1 MLLLVNQKILE
12 TCIEKLNIC
21 FEIEQEIQIKNF
33 AFEYTKNNNFFI
45 TQTENPSPQNAI
57 IIQLND
63 DNMWQIDKFQSPY
76 TFKKSCVHIDDGVLS
91 VHEGQA
97 EQNCIVAYF
106 ERIDHCTTCDN
117 VGRTVEEIAQ
127 YIDEKHQMNM
137 CDIYLLIPGKR
148 EFDDEGHFY
157 CDRCHCDDEL
167 FATFKENID
176 YCVEREYNS
185 DFAKQVTRKNFG
197 KIKVRIPEYAYDN
210 DYTQDAMI
218 GIMQHET
225 GYCVLQVYIYS
236 CYIGGNKLLQYYCG
250 QELEYGIDGQW
261 MEIEQLCEYFGVK
274 RYGQK
279 RSMVFAYG
287 HVDDVEIINA
297 LANEELPM
305 GKISGD
311 FQKKLDNDNVAQ
323 YDTAKVYVSA
333 VTMIEV
339 CKDIT
344 TFVDTRVAY
353 HAIEIFFVELLMLQ
367 DAAIDKVYRDLRS
380 NKFADNMES
389 IDAMADKYEQISF
402 DMAQAVEFA
411 NYEQFNY
418 PTVRLSAKKVAK
430 NFGIEYVFEK
440 YESNKEL
447 LSSLIQANRRKLEA
461 HQEKVKNY
469 FLFLLSAVA
478 TIGTIGQMIHAIMQ
492 DARGGTQ
499 SYAAALAVVC
509 SFYFMYRFLVLIG
522 RIKKRKK

>member
-1 MLLLVNQKILE
+1 MLLLVNEKIISTTLK
-12 TCIEKLNIC
+12 TLNIS
-21 FEIEQEIQIKNF
+21 FEQKQEIEIKNF
-33 AFEYTKNNNFFI
+33 GFSYTNNDNFFI
-45 TQTENPSPQNAI
+45 AQNNEAMPQKAI
-57 IIQLND
+57 IIQIND
-63 DNMWQIDKFQSPY
+63 ENMWNLDKFQSVL
-76 TFKKSCVHIDDGVLS
+76 TFKKSCVCIENGHVTVLNS
-91 VHEGQA
+91 DSSEASCV
-97 EQNCIVAYF
+97 VAYL
-106 ERIDHCTTCDN
+106 ERAVNCTSCDSIGKN
-117 VGRTVEEIAQ
+117 VEEIAQ
-127 YIDEKHQMNM
+127 YIAEKPQMDM

-148 EFDDEGHFY
+148 EIDDEGHFFS
-157 CDRCHCDDEL
+157 DKCHCDDEL
-167 FATFKENID
+167 FATFKQNID
-176 YCVEREYNS
+176 YCVESEYNS

-197 KIKVRIPEYAYDN
+197 KIKVRIPQYAFES

-225 GYCVLQVYIYS
+225 GYCVLQVYVYA

-250 QELEYGIDGQW
+250 QELEYFVDEKW
-261 MEIEQLCEYFGVK
+261 MELTELCEYFGVK

-287 HVDDVEIINA
+287 HVEDVEIINA
-297 LANEELPM
+297 LANEESPM

-380 NKFADNMES
+380 NKFANSMES
-389 IDAMADKYEQISF
+389 IDKMAEKYEQISF

-499 SYAAALAVVC
+499 SYAAALVVVC
-509 SFYFMYRFLVLIG
+509 SFYFIYRFLVLIG
-522 RIKKRKK
+522 RIKKRK